1 MTLANLLLVS
11 AAADSAAPDYG
22 LAWTGLLWFALL
34 LAGNG
39 FFVAAEFS
47 LISAR
52 RAQIE
57 PRAEA
62 GSKPA
67 KLTIK
72 AMERVSIMLA
82 ASQIGVTVCSLAI
95 LLIAEP
101 AIHTLLFASLSGL
114 GEATAEAITFAIAL
128 ILVSSLH
135 VLLGELIP
143 KQLSF
148 AVPERMALVL
158 VPMLYWIAMLL
169 LPIVVSLNFLAN
181 SALRLFRITPRDSAN
196 TAYTLDQVE
205 DIVEHSTREGVLS
218 DTSGA
223 ISNTFEFTEK
233 QVQDIVVPLQKVI
246 GFPLTV
252 TPQEVELAVSKHGFS
267 RYILTDGSGD
277 LDGYLH
283 IKDVLDLDDDEYQD
297 PFPAKRV
304 RSLHVVSVK
313 TELED
318 ALAGMRK
325 ANAHLAKA
333 MSPDGTVAGV
343 IFLEDIIEELVGE
356 VQDATRRNVN

>member
-1 MTLANLLLVS
+1 MLASINYLASEPL
-11 AAADSAAPDYG
+11 ATDYG
-22 LAWTGLLWFALL
+22 VAWTGLLWFVVLL
-34 LAGNG
+34 LGNG
-39 FFVAAEFS
+39 FFVAAEFA
-47 LISAR
+47 LIAAR
-52 RAQIE
+52 RAKIE
-57 PRAEA
+57 LRAEA

-101 AIHTLLFASLSGL
+101 AIHALLFASLSGL

-148 AVPERMALVL
+148 AVPERMALFL
-158 VPMLYWIAMLL
+158 VPVLYGIAMVLR
-169 LPIVVSLNFLAN
+169 PIVVTLNFLAN
-181 SALRLFRITPRDSAN
+181 GALRLFGITPRDSAN

-218 DTSGA
+218 DSSGA

-233 QVQDIVVPLQKVI
+233 QVADIVLPLEKVI

-252 TPQEVELAVSKHGFS
+252 TPQEVEQAVSRHGFS
-267 RYILTDGSGD
+267 RFVLTDAVGE
-277 LDGYLH
+277 LEGYLH
-283 IKDVLDLDDDEYQD
+283 IKDVLDLDDDEYLD

-304 RSLHVVSVK
+304 RALHVVSVE

-333 MSPDGTVAGV
+333 LNPDGTVAGV

-356 VQDATRRNVN
+356 VQDATRRTNN

>member
-1 MTLANLLLVS
+1 MHAVTSYLASEMLT
-11 AAADSAAPDYG
+11 PDYAV
-22 LAWTGLLWFALL
+22 AWTGLLWFALL
-34 LAGNG
+34 LLGNG
-39 FFVAAEFS
+39 FFVAAEFA

-62 GSKPA
+62 GSRPA
-67 KLTIK
+67 RLTIK

-95 LLIAEP
+95 LVIAEP
-101 AIHTLLFASLSGL
+101 AIHTLLFASLSVFGA
-114 GEATAEAITFAIAL
+114 ATAEAITFAVAL

-143 KQLSF
+143 KQLTF

-158 VPMLYWIAMLL
+158 VPVLYGIAMVLR
-169 LPIVVSLNFLAN
+169 PIVVSLNFLAN
-181 SALRLFRITPRDSAN
+181 AALRIFGITPRDSAN

-218 DTSGA
+218 DSSGA

-233 QVQDIVVPLQKVI
+233 QVHDIVVPLAKVI
-246 GFPLTV
+246 GFPVSV
-252 TPQEVELAVSKHGFS
+252 TPREVEAAVSKHGFS
-267 RYILTDGSGD
+267 RYILTDEVGE
-277 LDGYLH
+277 LEGYLH
-283 IKDVLDLDDDEYQD
+283 IKDVLDLDDDEYLD
-297 PFPAKRV
+297 PFPTKRI
-304 RSLHVVSVK
+304 RTLHAVSVK

-333 MSPDGTVAGV
+333 MNADGTVAGV

-356 VQDATRRNVN
+356 VQDATRRSSY